1 MNTFLIGY
9 RATGKSSVGR
19 ALAMKMNT
27 PFVDS
32 DDEIERR
39 AGKSIAAIFSEDGEP
54 AFRDL
59 EVAVIT
65 DLAANRSGV
74 VSLGGGAILREEVR
88 RVIAA
93 GFVIWLKA
101 SPETITQRISQDAA
115 SAERRPRLTTHDAD
129 DEIRLLLAQREPL
142 YAACADVA
150 IETENKATAQVVD
163 EAFAALLKNQG

>member
-19 ALAMKMNT
+19 ALAMKMNA

-39 AGKSIAAIFSEDGEP
+39 AGKSITAIFSEDGEP

-59 EVAVIT
+59 EAAVVS
-65 DLAANRSGV
+65 DLAANCPGV
-74 VSLGGGAILREEVR
+74 VSLGGGAILREESR
-88 RVIAA
+88 RAIAD
-93 GFVIWLKA
+93 GFVIWLQA
-101 SPETITQRISQDAA
+101 SPETIARRVALDAA
-115 SAERRPRLTTHDAD
+115 SAQRRPPLTTHADD
-129 DEIRLLLAQREPL
+129 DEIRLVLAQREPL

-163 EAFAALLKNQG
+163 EVFAVLLENQG